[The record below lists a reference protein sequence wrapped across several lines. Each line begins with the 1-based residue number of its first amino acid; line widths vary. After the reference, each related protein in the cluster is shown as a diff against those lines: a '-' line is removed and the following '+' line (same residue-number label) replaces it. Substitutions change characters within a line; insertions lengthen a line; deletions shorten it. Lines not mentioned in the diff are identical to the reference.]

1 MKRLEKTVKFIGDYF
16 IVWTIIA
23 AVIGFFQPAT
33 FAWVLPQV
41 TILLGIIMFGMGM
54 TLEVDDF
61 KNIFKNPKYIL
72 LGSLAQFTLMPL
84 IAFALAIIFRLPPEL
99 AVGVILVGTCPGGTA
114 SNVMT
119 YLAKGDVALS
129 VSITTLSTFLAPIVT
144 PLLTAWLAGKW
155 IPVSAGAMFIS
166 IVKIVLI
173 PIILGLIIN
182 SLFGSKLKAVTKS
195 LPAVSVI
202 AIVLIVGGVVGAN
215 STKIATTG
223 AAIFLIVILHNLL
236 GLLSGYLLGEK
247 MSLQEAKKRALS
259 IEIGMQNSGL
269 AVSLA
274 VAHFSPAAA
283 IPAAIFSVWHNIS
296 GPLAAT
302 YWSRKTGDLKENE
315 DTLEEKVS

>member
-1 MKRLEKTVKFIGDYF
+1 MKNLEKVVNFIGDYF

-23 AVIGFFQPAT
+23 AILGFFSPGV
-33 FAWVLPQV
+33 FSWVLPQV

-54 TLEVDDF
+54 TLKVEDF
-61 KNIFKNPKYIL
+61 KNILVNPRDIF

-84 IAFALAIIFRLPPEL
+84 IAYILAVVFKLPPEL

-129 VSITTLSTFLAPIVT
+129 VSITTLSTFLAPVIT
-144 PLLTAWLAGKW
+144 PLLTVWLAGKW
-155 IPVSAGAMFIS
+155 IPVSAGSMFIS
-166 IVKIVLI
+166 IVKIVFI
-173 PIILGLIIN
+173 PVVLGLVVN
-182 SLFGSKLKAVTKS
+182 RLFGSKLKAIKKS
-195 LPAVSVI
+195 FPAVSVI

-215 STKIATTG
+215 SEKLVTTG
-223 AAIFLIVILHNLL
+223 MAVFLIVILHNVSGIIAGYFL
-236 GLLSGYLLGEK
+236 GDKLSLK
-247 MSLQEAKKRALS
+247 EAKKRALS

-296 GPLAAT
+296 GPLVAT
-302 YWSRKTGDLKENE
+302 YWSRKTAESNQLETE
-315 DTLEEKVS
+315 LEEKVS

>member
-1 MKRLEKTVKFIGDYF
+1 MKTLEKAVKFIGDYF

-23 AVIGFFQPAT
+23 AVIGFFQPSV
-33 FAWVLPQV
+33 FGWVLPQV
-41 TILLGIIMFGMGM
+41 TVLLGIIMFGMGM
-54 TLEVDDF
+54 TLEVEDF
-61 KNIFKNPKYIL
+61 KNILKNPKEIFI
-72 LGSLAQFTLMPL
+72 GSLAQFTLMPL
-84 IAFALAIIFRLPPEL
+84 IAFGLAVVFQLPPEL

-129 VSITTLSTFLAPIVT
+129 VSITTLSTFLAPVVT
-144 PLLTAWLAGKW
+144 PLLTVWLAGKW

-173 PIILGLIIN
+173 PIVLGLIIN

-215 STKIATTG
+215 SGKIATTG
-223 AAIFLIVILHNLL
+223 AAIFLIVILHNVL
-236 GLLSGYLLGEK
+236 GIISGYFLGDK
-247 MSLQEAKKRALS
+247 LSLEEAKKRALS
-259 IEIGMQNSGL
+259 IEVGMQNSGL

-296 GPLAAT
+296 GPLVAT
-302 YWSRKTGDLKENE
+302 YWSRKTDSLANKELQQE
-315 DTLEEKVS
+315 AKVS